1 MPDSANGNFKS
12 RFSKATTKTAVR
24 NVYKDM
30 DWIPKP
36 RKGLKEKSIIICMFT
51 TFIIALY
58 EEGSL
63 LRMKMKLASR
73 GGLGDPWTKKY
84 CKSFLYFF
92 FPFYISFLLAIKG
105 VTYTNLI

>member
-12 RFSKATTKTAVR
+12 RFSKATTKTAIQK
-24 NVYKDM
+24 VYEDV

-58 EEGSL
+58 EEGSP
-63 LRMKMKLASR
+63 LRMKMKLASK
-73 GGLGDPWTKKY
+73 GGLGDPWTKKI
-84 CKSFLYFF
+84 L
-92 FPFYISFLLAIKG
+92 
-105 VTYTNLI
+105 